1 MPRRGSG
8 EPFPRGRSHLKIAF
22 DSRPAGELRGI
33 GRYTRSLHRALVEL
47 AGERGGDAVVRLR
60 GRRADV
66 LHTPW
71 IDGAPLRPR
80 VPNVVTLHDVIPL
93 KRPGEL
99 LRSGLRMKM
108 RYLAVERA
116 SRVIVPTAAVARDAA
131 SLLPLDPAAIH
142 VVHEAADGVFRP
154 QPPAEVARV
163 RAVHGLPDP
172 YLLWVGA
179 LRTPDPRKRVA
190 ALAAAARDVPLV
202 LVGEATQWARELPG
216 VQLTGAVADADLAAI
231 YTGAHAVVSP
241 SDDEGFG
248 LTAVEALACGT
259 PVVACDVPALR
270 EVLDGRAV
278 LVDPDDLG
286 GLVRAALSAR
296 RPAPAPPPWTWED
309 AARATWQVYEQARN
323 D

>member
-1 MPRRGSG
+1 MSC
-8 EPFPRGRSHLKIAF
+8 
-22 DSRPAGELRGI
+22 
-33 GRYTRSLHRALVEL
+33 
-47 AGERGGDAVVRLR
+47 
-60 GRRADV
+60 
-66 LHTPW
+66 
-71 IDGAPLRPR
+71 
-80 VPNVVTLHDVIPL
+80 
-93 KRPGEL
+93 
-99 LRSGLRMKM
+99 
-108 RYLAVERA
+108 
-116 SRVIVPTAAVARDAA
+116 
-131 SLLPLDPAAIH
+131 
-142 VVHEAADGVFRP
+142 HEAADDVFRP
-154 QPPAEVARV
+154 RPAAEVARV

-286 GLVRAALSAR
+286 GLVRAALAAR
-296 RPAPAPPPWTWED
+296 RPAPAPPAWTWDD
-309 AARATWQVYEQARN
+309 AARATWQVYERARN

>member
-1 MPRRGSG
+1 MR
-8 EPFPRGRSHLKIAF
+8 IAF
-22 DSRPAGELRGI
+22 DARPAGEVRGI
-33 GRYTRSLHRALVEL
+33 GRYTRSLHRALVKLAAEL
-47 AGERGGDAVVRLR
+47 GGEVLERHR

-80 VPNVVTLHDVIPL
+80 LPNVVTLHDVIPL

-99 LRSGLRMKM
+99 LRSGLRMRM

-131 SLLPLDPAAIH
+131 ELLPLDPAAIH
-142 VVHEAADGVFRP
+142 VVHEAADDVFRP
-154 QPPAEVARV
+154 RPAAEVARV
-163 RAVHGLPDP
+163 RALHGLPDS

-179 LRTPDPRKRVA
+179 LRRPDPRKRVA
-190 ALAAAARDVPLV
+190 ALVAAAHDAPLV
-202 LVGEATQWARELPG
+202 LVGEAAQWARELPG

-241 SDDEGFG
+241 SEDEGFG
-248 LTAVEALACGT
+248 LAAVEALACGT

-270 EVLDGRAV
+270 EHLEGRV
-278 LVDPDDLG
+278 TFVEHDDLR
-286 GLVRAALSAR
+286 GLLATAARAT
-296 RPAPAPPPWTWED
+296 RPAPEPPAWTWRD
-309 AARATWQVYEQARN
+309 AARATWAVYEQAVT
-323 D
+323 